1 MALGRGFGEAGGQN
15 MSSVHWDIIKNME
28 SAESKV
34 YADGNLVYE
43 AGEWKI

>member
-1 MALGRGFGEAGGQN
+1 

-28 SAESKV
+28 SPNSKV
-34 YADGNLVYE
+34 LTDGKIVYE